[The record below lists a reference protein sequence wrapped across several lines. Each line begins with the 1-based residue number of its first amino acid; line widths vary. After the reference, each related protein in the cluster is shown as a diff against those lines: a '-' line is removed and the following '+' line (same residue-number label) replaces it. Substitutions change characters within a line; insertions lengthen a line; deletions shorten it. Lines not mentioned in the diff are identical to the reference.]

1 MGDYGKY
8 LDRNKIILIVVII
21 IVIIV
26 VVLVFRYRF
35 VTDDDRAD
43 NKHKLWI
50 ALAVGIAV
58 CISGYYG
65 VDRIQNKKHQHD
77 KHHHK
82 EHEHKHHNE
91 HDKHHDHKENQHH
104 NHEGHTVADM
114 EQGSRNEYGILD
126 GVKERIRNS
135 RERSDAA
142 KVAKARGEDPALARA
157 AIRKMQHEEKTETR
171 ARNLE
176 ARNINAKK
184 RAALLG
190 KPVKIIAK
198 PGEGKASANNQ

>member
-8 LDRNKIILIVVII
+8 LDRNKIILLVVIIVVII
-21 IVIIV
+21 VI
-26 VVLVFRYRF
+26 VLVFRYRF
-35 VTDDDRAD
+35 VTDDDRTD

-58 CISGYYG
+58 CIFGYYG

-82 EHEHKHHNE
+82 EHHKEHEHKHHKE
-91 HDKHHDHKENQHH
+91 HHHHEEHKI
-104 NHEGHTVADM
+104 GAADV

-198 PGEGKASANNQ
+198 PGESRASANN